1 MTVAAAVVVSV
12 HVLVLGVIKL
22 KIKPNA
28 ETVQLIVFSLW
39 VLGTNQART
48 VMVRIWHEHIWYW
61 VRTRHELSWY
71 ECIAQ
76 NGYDGRIHL
85 LMTEKSVSWFL

>member
-1 MTVAAAVVVSV
+1 VAAAVVVSV

-28 ETVQLIVFSLW
+28 ETVQLIVLSLW

-48 VMVRIWHEHIWYW
+48 VMVRIWHEHM
-61 VRTRHELSWY
+61 VRIQDEGGTGY
-71 ECIAQ
+71 ESGTNCHGTNALHKTDTMAEFIC
-76 NGYDGRIHL
+76 
-85 LMTEKSVSWFL
+85 